1 MRWVWVRPS
10 SPSHCSLRYTLLVS
24 KALSLLSL
32 LFPLSPTGRG
42 NSPPGP
48 TWMPLSIMAAWLV
61 DRWSSSMRCTARM
74 TRLIDN
80 WWLPIIN
87 LTLRD
92 AHLIPIILVSA
103 GSLDPWSIQVWRL
116 DHNLWDDIVWL
127 PRAEGDLLAL
137 RYHWWSSSP

>member
-10 SPSHCSLRYTLLVS
+10 SPSRCSLRYTLLVS
-24 KALSLLSL
+24 KALSLLL
-32 LFPLSPTGRG
+32 LPFPPSQTGRG

-48 TWMPLSIMAAWLV
+48 TWMPLSITAAWPV

-74 TRLIDN
+74 KRCLDKR
-80 WWLPIIN
+80 WLLMMNFTIWE
-87 LTLRD
+87 
-92 AHLIPIILVSA
+92 AHVIMIFLDSA

-127 PRAEGDLLAL
+127 PRAERDLLAL
-137 RYHWWSSSP
+137 CYHWWSSSP